1 MSKVT
6 RIAGRAVALRG
17 NDIDT
22 DRIMPARFLKAVTF
36 AGLEANL
43 FEDDR
48 RALAEQ
54 GGLHPFDDPVR
65 QDAAVLLVH
74 ANFGC
79 GSSREHAPQAIR
91 RRGIEVIVGESFA
104 EIFAGNALM
113 IGLACVT
120 TDRANLDKLFAAA
133 DADHD
138 AEFVVDLEAGT
149 ATTGS
154 LTVPIEMPAPAR
166 AALLSGE
173 WDATGLLLD
182 RYEAVERVAARLP
195 YAFPRDVE
203 KRLRGV

>member
-17 NDIDT
+17 DDIDT

-36 AGLEANL
+36 TGLEANL

-65 QDAAVLLVH
+65 QDSAVLLVH

-91 RRGIEVIVGESFA
+91 RRGIQAIIGESFA

-113 IGLACVT
+113 IGLACVA
-120 TDRANLDKLFAAA
+120 TDRANLDALFAAA

-138 AEFVVDLEAGT
+138 LEFVVDLEAKT
-149 ATTGS
+149 VRAGS
-154 LTVPIEMPAPAR
+154 LTVPISMPAPAR

-182 RYEAVERVAARLP
+182 RYDEVERVAARLP
-195 YAFPRDVE
+195 YGF
-203 KRLRGV
+203 